1 MWPVPVSEN
10 GHVSPLPTAWPLA
23 VIGTIVPSMCP
34 EADPVIST
42 APFMQ
47 LALKSPAI
55 EVGVWFVIFHSKL
68 PHDFGSGGA
77 KDIDVQTP
85 IASGDS
91 ESKRRRGSYAL
102 LQNRKTGQKWTA
114 GRPDL
119 VLGSHPELRATAEV
133 YGSSDAQD
141 KFVKDF
147 VAVWNK
153 VMNLDRFDLQ
163 GSTQPQSARL

>member
-1 MWPVPVSEN
+1 MGATSHLTIS
-10 GHVSPLPTAWPLA
+10 GLRHRGA
-23 VIGTIVPSMCP
+23 VQV
-34 EADPVIST
+34 
-42 APFMQ
+42 
-47 LALKSPAI
+47 LAL
-55 EVGVWFVIFHSKL
+55 VGVCALSATAVVAGL
-68 PHDFGSGGA
+68 A
-77 KDIDVQTP
+77 AQTS
-85 IASGDS
+85 AADQVDAAY
-91 ESKRRRGSYAL
+91 ER
-102 LQNRKTGQKWTA
+102 A

>member
-1 MWPVPVSEN
+1 MTLLDPSVSWRA
-10 GHVSPLPTAWPLA
+10 T
-23 VIGTIVPSMCP
+23 
-34 EADPVIST
+34 
-42 APFMQ
+42 
-47 LALKSPAI
+47 
-55 EVGVWFVIFHSKL
+55 
-68 PHDFGSGGA
+68 
-77 KDIDVQTP
+77 
-85 IASGDS
+85 DS
-91 ESKRRRGSYAL
+91 NKETFEGE
-102 LQNRKTGQKWTA
+102 NRKTGQKWTA